1 MKIGIL
7 TYHRAVNYGAFLQS
21 YSLCTALNQR
31 PGIEAEVI
39 DYSMQSAWNFYD
51 IGAWKL
57 KKKLK
62 NFRHLNYRKKQ
73 NSTFARAVEENKG
86 VFSKETLISDD
97 IEEFRRFVGSRFDVI
112 IVGSDEVWKVNSNM
126 RGFPNPY
133 FLPGDFDCRK
143 FSYAA
148 SFGKSVSLTGEK
160 EKKMRDF
167 LSDFEVLSVRD
178 RIAYDYLGGN
188 KIGNHIMIS
197 CDPSFLYDFKEELSR
212 TENPLA
218 NGSVKIDKNKKTI
231 AVMVDERSAGILP
244 GKLGDKYNLVSLYRK
259 WNGYINVMD
268 VDPFGWLKILSE
280 ADFVISSYFHGV
292 CFSICNNTPVLA
304 IGSRGKQHKLGDLLQ
319 NTALERCY
327 ILGDQL
333 EKEDLPARIEEI
345 SRDTS
350 GYPKFVSDKRSG
362 FEEYVQL
369 LRKDA

>member
-212 TENPLA
+212 TENPLT
-218 NGSVKIDKNKKTI
+218 NGSVKLDKNKKTI

-259 WNGYINVMD
+259 WDGYINVMD

-319 NTALERCY
+319 NTVLERCY

-350 GYPKFVSDKRSG
+350 EYPKFVSDKRSG